1 MFKGRKGDIPTL
13 RSRDMTLLT
22 KYVNEVKNVLK
33 CIPVIYLSELKYIA
47 RASALLVC
55 EKVGVKTDHTINKKE
70 PFCKRRTEKD
80 VAILRKDLS
89 RTDD

>member
-33 CIPVIYLSELKYIA
+33 CISVIYLSELKYIA
-47 RASALLVC
+47 RANA
-55 EKVGVKTDHTINKKE
+55 
-70 PFCKRRTEKD
+70 
-80 VAILRKDLS
+80 
-89 RTDD
+89 